1 MTTAAIVTAEAP
13 QRAKHHRLRRLL
25 RNGAGATGLVI
36 VVLIAVLGLLSMF
49 NLMPY
54 DPLAQDATA
63 RMQGPSAAHWLG
75 TDQFGRDQLS
85 RVAAGIVNSLM
96 VSVIA
101 TIISA
106 VVGIGLGVLAGY
118 LRGGFD
124 VIIGG
129 ISNVLFAF
137 PSLLLALTLASVLDR
152 NWFTVSIAIAV
163 VFVPIF
169 IRVARGPV
177 LALREVEY
185 VSAAKATGMS
195 ELAIM
200 WRHILPNISN
210 IVIVQLTLSL
220 SWAVLTEASLSY
232 LGLGTPPPA
241 PSLGSM
247 VLESQTLVTI
257 APWLLIGPGAAL
269 ILLIIG
275 LNLLGD
281 GLSDVLDVTREDR
294 A

>member
-1 MTTAAIVTAEAP
+1 MTAAIITQSLDA
-13 QRAKHHRLRRLL
+13 QRPKSSRFLKLVK
-25 RNGAGATGLVI
+25 NGAGLAGLII
-36 VVLIAVLGLLSMF
+36 VAIILLLGVAGWFGWL
-49 NLMPY
+49 PY

-63 RMQGPSAAHWLG
+63 RMQAPSAAHWLG

-85 RVAAGIVNSLM
+85 RVAAGIVNSLQ
-96 VSVIA
+96 VSIVA

-118 LRGGFD
+118 LRGVLD
-124 VIIGG
+124 VIVGG

-137 PSLLLALTLASVLDR
+137 PSLLLALTLASVLER

-185 VSAAKATGMS
+185 VSAAKATGMG
-195 ELAIM
+195 EFAIM
-200 WRHILPNISN
+200 WRHILPNITN

-247 VLESQTLVTI
+247 VLESQTLVSI
-257 APWLLIGPGAAL
+257 APWLLVGPGCAL

-281 GLSDVLDVTREDR
+281 GLSDVLDVTRED

>member
-1 MTTAAIVTAEAP
+1 MTAAIITQAADAQKP
-13 QRAKHHRLRRLL
+13 KSRRFTKLM
-25 RNGAGATGLVI
+25 RNGAGAVGLCI
-36 VVLIAVLGLLSMF
+36 VLLIVLLGVLSFFG
-49 NLMPY
+49 LMPY
-54 DPLAQDATA
+54 DPLAQDASA
-63 RMQGPSAAHWLG
+63 RMQAPSAAHWLG

-96 VSVIA
+96 VAVVA
-101 TIISA
+101 TVISA

-118 LRGGFD
+118 LRGVFD
-124 VIIGG
+124 VIVGAV
-129 ISNVLFAF
+129 SNVLFAF
-137 PSLLLALTLASVLDR
+137 PSLLLALTLASVLAR
-152 NWFTVSIAIAV
+152 NWFTVSIAVAV

-185 VSAAKATGMS
+185 VNAAKATGMGP
-195 ELAIM
+195 LAIV

-257 APWLLIGPGAAL
+257 APWLLVGPGIAL
-269 ILLIIG
+269 VLLIIG

-294 A
+294 